1 MESNTVRNAI
11 KAFEKAQKD
20 WASAVKRKDVEV
32 ANIMMD
38 RALRAYE
45 AYKEEMNYQDET
57 INSSIGAM
65 SNAVKES
72 LPDLF
77 LNDKKALRETLLLI
91 KGDKNLKSQL
101 QFFETM
107 ENYDGSSDAKGYINE
122 SLDLAEKSIDF
133 TTLKESNKKLGEML
147 VAHDIKPQV
156 SLDEGKDAF
165 LEAGSY
171 LLSHRKT
178 LGNLSEYSKNR
189 GIVENYISN
198 HKKSIEEDKVD
209 INGLT
214 EDFDRKMSMLNEDER
229 NLVDDIIN
237 SKSSVAEERQK
248 KFFYSLKE
256 KCLEKV
262 NDLIKGTTEEDK
274 TGLEAVKDE
283 ISSMEYHKESIVKD
297 TAKLLEVGSVLSDN
311 DNPLPI
317 D

>member
-101 QFFETM
+101 H
-107 ENYDGSSDAKGYINE
+107 
-122 SLDLAEKSIDF
+122 
-133 TTLKESNKKLGEML
+133 GEL
-147 VAHDIKPQV
+147 
-156 SLDEGKDAF
+156 
-165 LEAGSY
+165 
-171 LLSHRKT
+171 
-178 LGNLSEYSKNR
+178 
-189 GIVENYISN
+189 
-198 HKKSIEEDKVD
+198 
-209 INGLT
+209 
-214 EDFDRKMSMLNEDER
+214 
-229 NLVDDIIN
+229 
-237 SKSSVAEERQK
+237 
-248 KFFYSLKE
+248 
-256 KCLEKV
+256 
-262 NDLIKGTTEEDK
+262 
-274 TGLEAVKDE
+274 
-283 ISSMEYHKESIVKD
+283 
-297 TAKLLEVGSVLSDN
+297 
-311 DNPLPI
+311 
-317 D
+317 